1 MAEIRQQAEPSARV
15 GGSVLNTGFLDQFRA
30 NITAAGLSPRKTM
43 IGFIIAWLLFFFIL
57 YGMPAPAGLS
67 PQGQA
72 TLAVMVWAC
81 TMWIFESDRKSVV

>member
-1 MAEIRQQAEPSARV
+1 MAEIRQQAERSARV
-15 GGSVLNTGFLDQFRA
+15 GGSVSDAGFLEHFRA
-30 NITAAGLSPRKTM
+30 NILAAGLSPRKTT
-43 IGFIIAWLLFFFIL
+43 IGFIIAWCLLFFIL

-81 TMWIFESDRKSVV
+81 TMWIFE